1 MSLSP
6 DAITLWIERLKAN
19 DPRAASVLWEQFAS
33 RLLSAARSALRG
45 SPRRVADED
54 DVAVKAFTAF
64 LQAVQQGRLPRLDN
78 RDDLWAVL
86 LTIVR
91 RQSANQVRHSA
102 RRPLRGDSAL
112 RPAEGPPIEPIDDGL
127 PPDEAALVQDEIRR
141 LFEAL
146 DGRLRQIATW
156 KMEGMSH
163 PEIARQLGCSLPT
176 VERRWKEIRLTWMT
190 LQAKEEEPK

>member
-1 MSLSP
+1 MTPSP

-19 DPRAASVLWEQFAS
+19 DPRAASVLWEHFAS
-33 RLLSAARSALRG
+33 RLLAAARSALG
-45 SPRRVADED
+45 NAPRRVADEE

-64 LQAVQQGRLPRLDN
+64 LQAVQRGRLPQLDN

-91 RQSANQVRHSA
+91 RQSANQVRHST
-102 RRPLRGDSAL
+102 RHPMRGDSAL
-112 RPAEGPPIEPIDDGL
+112 NPAHAPPCEPIDDEL
-127 PPDEAALVQDEIRR
+127 PPDEAALVHDEIRR

-146 DGRLRQIATW
+146 DPPLQQIATW
-156 KMEGMSH
+156 KMEGLSH
-163 PEIARQLGCSLPT
+163 AEIARQLGCAVPT

-190 LQAKEEEPK
+190 LEAREEEKE

>member
-1 MSLSP
+1 MSPSP
-6 DAITLWIERLKAN
+6 DAITLWIERLKTN

-33 RLLSAARSALRG
+33 RLLAAARSRLGHA
-45 SPRRVADED
+45 PRRVADEED
-54 DVAVKAFTAF
+54 AAVKGFTAF
-64 LQAVQQGRLPRLDN
+64 LKAVQKGRLPQLDN

-91 RQSANQVRHSA
+91 RQAANQVREAA

-112 RPAEGPPIEPIDDGL
+112 RPEDGRGCEPVDAGPGPC
-127 PPDEAALVQDEIRR
+127 EAAQVQDDVRR

-146 DGRLRQIATW
+146 PGPFRQIATW

-163 PEIARQLGCSLPT
+163 PEIAKELGCSVPT
-176 VERRWKEIRLTWMT
+176 VERRWKEIRLVWLTIE
-190 LQAKEEEPK
+190 AKAEEK